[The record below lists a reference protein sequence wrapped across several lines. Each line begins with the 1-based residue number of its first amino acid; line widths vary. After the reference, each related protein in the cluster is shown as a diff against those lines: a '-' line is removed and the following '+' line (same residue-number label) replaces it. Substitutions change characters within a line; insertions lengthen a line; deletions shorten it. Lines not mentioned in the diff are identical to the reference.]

1 MPNLRVIITTFLF
14 LLPLSNLAVAMEYEE
29 GTHYVELQIPLNTR
43 NPDKI
48 EVAEY
53 FSYGCPH
60 CYQRYDAEATLT
72 SQGMIS
78 TAINQ
83 VMR

>member
-14 LLPLSNLAVAMEYEE
+14 LLPLSNLAIAMEYEE

-60 CYQRYDAEATLT
+60 CYQFEPVSYTHLTLPT
-72 SQGMIS
+72 IYS
-78 TAINQ
+78 
-83 VMR
+83 V